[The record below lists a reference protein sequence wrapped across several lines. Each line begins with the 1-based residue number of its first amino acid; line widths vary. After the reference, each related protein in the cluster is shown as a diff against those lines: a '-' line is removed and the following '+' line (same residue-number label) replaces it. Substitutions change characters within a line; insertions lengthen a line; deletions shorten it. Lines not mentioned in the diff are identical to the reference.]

1 VGCDRT
7 TPRCGNCV
15 KHQAECRYEEPQPSQ
30 RQRKRKRKAD
40 VELIA
45 RITQLEDLL
54 RQHNIDPG
62 PGLDVNEFTP
72 QYKTEEKQLTIL
84 SAKPPQK
91 PPPFPSEKIAAES
104 INSVSKSKVSHLP
117 SKYSNLLLT
126 DIYAATKLL
135 TI

>member
-1 VGCDRT
+1 MGCDRT

-30 RQRKRKRKAD
+30 RQRKRKAD